1 MYKVKYMTVE
11 SHPLKPFIPSGAKI
25 LLLGSF
31 PPPKERWKINFYY
44 PNFQNDMWRIL
55 GLVFFGQKDFFILK
69 EEKTFDELKI
79 RAFLTNRGIAIY
91 DTGEKVIRKKG
102 NASDQFLQIVEL
114 SDIPGILSKIPLCNA
129 IAFTG
134 TKSMDA
140 LLNSTGKKKVVQI
153 GDFAE
158 KTFGDRNVKCYRMPS
173 SSRAYPLAIEK
184 KAQFY
189 RDLFSSVGMEVF

>member
-1 MYKVKYMTVE
+1 MPVE
-11 SHPLKPFIPSGAKI
+11 SHPLKPFLPSSAKI

-44 PNFQNDMWRIL
+44 PNFQNDMWRIF
-55 GLVFFGQKDFFILK
+55 GLVFFGQKDYFILK

-79 RAFLTNRGIAIY
+79 RSFLKNTGIAIY
-91 DTGEKVIRKKG
+91 DTAEKVNRKKG

-114 SDIPGILSKIPLCNA
+114 SDIPGILSKIPLCNT
-129 IAFTG
+129 IVFTG
-134 TKSMDA
+134 TKSMNA
-140 LLNSTGKKKVVQI
+140 LMNSQGEKKVVPI
-153 GDFAE
+153 GGFAE
-158 KTFGDRNVKCYRMPS
+158 NIFGNRKVNCYRMPS

-189 RDLFSSVGMEVF
+189 KDLFLSVGMEMI

>member
-1 MYKVKYMTVE
+1 MLVE
-11 SHPLKPFIPSGAKI
+11 SHPLKPFLPSNAKI

-31 PPPKERWKINFYY
+31 PPPKERWTINFYY
-44 PNFQNDMWRIL
+44 PNFQNDMWRIF
-55 GLVFFGQKDFFILK
+55 GLVFFGQKDYFILK
-69 EEKTFDELKI
+69 QEKTFDELKI
-79 RAFLTNRGIAIY
+79 RAFLTNTGIAIY

-114 SDIPGILSKIPLCNA
+114 SDISGILSKIPFCNA

-153 GDFAE
+153 GNFVE
-158 KTFGDRNVKCYRMPS
+158 KTFGDRKVKCYRMPS
-173 SSRAYPLAIEK
+173 SSRAYPLAIQK
-184 KAQFY
+184 KSQFY
-189 RDLFSSVGMEVF
+189 RDLFKSVGMEDI

>member
-1 MYKVKYMTVE
+1 MTVE
-11 SHPLKPFIPSGAKI
+11 SHPLKPFLPSNAKI

-31 PPPKERWKINFYY
+31 PPPREKWKIDFYY

-55 GLVFFGQKDFFILK
+55 GLVFFGQKDFFIIK
-69 EEKTFDELKI
+69 EEKTFDEEKI
-79 RAFLTNRGIAIY
+79 RNFLTNSGIAIY

-102 NASDQFLQIVEL
+102 NASDQFLQIIEL
-114 SDIPGILSKIPLCNA
+114 SDISGILSKIPLCNT

-140 LLNSTGKKKVVQI
+140 LLNSMGKKEVVQI

-158 KTFGDRNVKCYRMPS
+158 KTFGERNVKCYRMPS
-173 SSRAYPLAIEK
+173 SSRAYPLAIQK

-189 RDLFSSVGMEVF
+189 RNLFNSLGMEVV